1 MSGLIASA
9 ALLAQE
15 AEAEEPSPLMPH
27 LSELIVGLVAFA
39 LLFFFLSRTVFPMFE
54 KTYAERTAAIEGGMK
69 QAEQAQ
75 AEAQQALEEY
85 RRQLADARGEA
96 SRIREEARIQ
106 GAAILAEMRDE
117 CAGRVGADH
126 RPCAGPDRGG
136 ARTGRAVLASGGGHT
151 RYRSSRAGSSASR
164 SRTTAR
170 SQRVVERFLA
180 ELESTQASGN
190 GAGPADREA

>member
-54 KTYAERTAAIEGGMK
+54 KTYAERTDAIEGGMR

-96 SRIREEARIQ
+96 SRIREEARVQI
-106 GAAILAEMRDE
+106 AAEREQVVRSLRAEVGTLATQL
-117 CAGRVGADH
+117 AGRVVGESLED
-126 RPCAGPDRGG
+126 D
-136 ARTGRAVLASGGGHT
+136 
-151 RYRSSRAGSSASR
+151 
-164 SRTTAR
+164 AR

>member
-69 QAEQAQ
+69 QAEEAQ

-96 SRIREEARIQ
+96 SRIREEARAQ
-106 GAAILAEMRDE
+106 GAAILAEMRE
-117 CAGRVGADH
+117 NAQAESERIAARAHTQIAAEREQVVRSLRAEVGTLATQLAGRVVGESLED
-126 RPCAGPDRGG
+126 D
-136 ARTGRAVLASGGGHT
+136 
-151 RYRSSRAGSSASR
+151 
-164 SRTTAR
+164 AR

-180 ELESTQASGN
+180 ELESAEASGN
-190 GAGPADREA
+190 GARPADRDA

>member
-9 ALLAQE
+9 ALLAQ
-15 AEAEEPSPLMPH
+15 EAEEPSPLMPH

-69 QAEQAQ
+69 RAEEAQ
-75 AEAQQALEEY
+75 AEAQQALEDY

-96 SRIREEARIQ
+96 SRIREEARVQ
-106 GAAILAEMRDE
+106 GAAILAEMRE
-117 CAGRVGADH
+117 NAQAESERITGRAHAQIAAEREQVVRSLRAEVGTLATQLAGRVVGESLED
-126 RPCAGPDRGG
+126 D
-136 ARTGRAVLASGGGHT
+136 
-151 RYRSSRAGSSASR
+151 
-164 SRTTAR
+164 AR

>member
-9 ALLAQE
+9 ALLAQ
-15 AEAEEPSPLMPH
+15 EAEEPSPLMPH

-54 KTYAERTAAIEGGMK
+54 KTYAARTAAIEGGMK

-96 SRIREEARIQ
+96 SRIREEARVQ
-106 GAAILAEMRDE
+106 GAAILAEMRANAQAE
-117 CAGRVGADH
+117 SERIAARAHAQIAAEREQVVRSLQEEVGTLA
-126 RPCAGPDRGG
+126 
-136 ARTGRAVLASGGGHT
+136 TQLASRVVGE
-151 RYRSSRAGSSASR
+151 SLEDD
-164 SRTTAR
+164 AR

>member
-9 ALLAQE
+9 ALLAQ
-15 AEAEEPSPLMPH
+15 EAEEPSPLMPH

-96 SRIREEARIQ
+96 SRIREEARVQ
-106 GAAILAEMRDE
+106 GAAILAEMRANAQAE
-117 CAGRVGADH
+117 SERIAARAHAQIAAEREQVVRSLRAEVGTLA
-126 RPCAGPDRGG
+126 
-136 ARTGRAVLASGGGHT
+136 TQLASRVVGE
-151 RYRSSRAGSSASR
+151 SLEDD
-164 SRTTAR
+164 AR

-180 ELESTQASGN
+180 ELESIQASGN

>member
-96 SRIREEARIQ
+96 SRIREEARVQ
-106 GAAILAEMRDE
+106 GAAILAEMRANAQAE
-117 CAGRVGADH
+117 SERIAARAHAQIAAEREQVVRSLRAEVGTLA
-126 RPCAGPDRGG
+126 
-136 ARTGRAVLASGGGHT
+136 TQLASRVVGE
-151 RYRSSRAGSSASR
+151 SLEDD
-164 SRTTAR
+164 AR

-180 ELESTQASGN
+180 ELESTQVSGN

>member
-96 SRIREEARIQ
+96 SRIREEARVQ
-106 GAAILAEMRDE
+106 GAAILAEMRANAQAE
-117 CAGRVGADH
+117 SERIAARAHAQIAAEREQVVRSLRAEVGTLA
-126 RPCAGPDRGG
+126 
-136 ARTGRAVLASGGGHT
+136 TQLASRVVGE
-151 RYRSSRAGSSASR
+151 SLEDD
-164 SRTTAR
+164 AR
-170 SQRVVERFLA
+170 SHRVVERFLA